1 MMTSHFKINGKMPRQ
16 AVLEQAITLTT
27 QKRNRE
33 YGEPKE
39 NFERTA
45 DMLNAYLGKR
55 LVDPLTAADI
65 AMFGIVLKMGR
76 LAENQK
82 SDDSWRD
89 IAGYAALGFE
99 MTAQPKKRGRPLGSR
114 NKKKSKTN
122 KKPALPA

>member
-1 MMTSHFKINGKMPRQ
+1 MTSHFKINGKMPRQ

-82 SDDSWRD
+82 SDDFEPPPPR
-89 IAGYAALGFE
+89 LGRQGVLANPEFF
-99 MTAQPKKRGRPLGSR
+99 KRHRGKDKISM
-114 NKKKSKTN
+114 NF
-122 KKPALPA
+122 